1 MNRMLMMGWAAIQ
14 MMWNK
19 AWAYVTMA
27 AAVVAALAVIY
38 FKGKKDERTEIQRRV
53 LETDLQNRRDS
64 EAVRRD
70 VAASGDPVER
80 LRTEWSRP
88 RR

>member
-1 MNRMLMMGWAAIQ
+1 MLMMGWAAIQ

-27 AAVVAALAVIY
+27 AAVVAALAVLY
-38 FKGKKDERTEIQRRV
+38 FKGKKDERADNERRV
-53 LETDLQNRRDS
+53 LGADLQNRRES

-70 VAASGDPVER
+70 VAAGSDPVSV
-80 LRTEWSRP
+80 LRSEWSRP
-88 RR
+88 RH